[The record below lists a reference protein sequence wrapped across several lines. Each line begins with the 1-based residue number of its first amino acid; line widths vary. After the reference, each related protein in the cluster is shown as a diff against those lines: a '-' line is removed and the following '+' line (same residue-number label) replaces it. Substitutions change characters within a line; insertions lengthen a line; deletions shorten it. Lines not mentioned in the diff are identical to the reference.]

1 MRFPWSGSDRRCGN
15 WKLGPFYT
23 DWRCLLPHDHEKVEG
38 HGHIYE
44 PDLWP
49 GGRLHNEWVGRGG
62 LSAGAHWSVKDTS
75 KARAICEE
83 CGPLGMWAQ
92 DEIEAKYAEHAW
104 EHAPSV
110 RYEWENE

>member
-1 MRFPWSGSDRRCGN
+1 MRELEAGTVLHGLALPAPPRPRGGRRPWD
-15 WKLGPFYT
+15 
-23 DWRCLLPHDHEKVEG
+23 
-38 HGHIYE
+38 IYE